1 MDKQDKVILREQSI
15 SRSTHDYIGALR
27 TGMLKLTHNAGFT
40 AVSNVHSWCASVTF
54 GVQVSQCIAL

>member
-54 GVQVSQCIAL
+54 GL

>member
-40 AVSNVHSWCASVTF
+40 AVSNVHSWCASVT
-54 GVQVSQCIAL
+54 VHSTLTQQL